1 MISDMNWIK
10 RMLSHNVRMPMSII
24 TGYGELL
31 RQGLLTMEE
40 QRDVIE
46 NICDNINYMN
56 DVLKVVL
63 DEAEETG
70 DAEKVDLAIVLERTA
85 SFVNEVA
92 RKIPVSVSIKTQ
104 HPQMYI
110 EAKPVSVMRV
120 LYHLFENALKYLP
133 PYGHITINAYD
144 AGESI
149 LLIFKDD
156 GWGICEKEVKNL
168 FEKGYRGENSSGKA
182 GSGYGLYEV
191 KQLMEQNG
199 GTVEVSSREGMGF
212 SVYLMF
218 TAWKDEKEV
227 KKDGTDL
234 IGGR

>member
-31 RQGLLTMEE
+31 RQGLLSPEE
-40 QRDVIE
+40 QRDIIS

-63 DEAEETG
+63 DEAEEEQSAG
-70 DAEKVDLAIVLERTA
+70 KVDLAILLERTA

-92 RKIPVSVSIKTQ
+92 RKIPVTISIKTEQ
-104 HPQMYI
+104 PHMYI
-110 EAKPVSVMRV
+110 EAKPIAVMRV
-120 LYHLFENALKYLP
+120 MYHLFENALKYLP
-133 PYGHITINAYD
+133 PYGNISISAYR
-144 AGESI
+144 AGAEQI
-149 LLIFKDD
+149 LVVFKDD
-156 GWGICEKEVKNL
+156 GIGIAENEVKDI
-168 FEKGYRGENSSGKA
+168 FEKGYRGQNSSGKI

-199 GTVEVSSREGMGF
+199 GTAEVSSREGSGF

-218 TAWKDEKEV
+218 SAYSDRKEV
-227 KKDGTDL
+227 KADGTHF
-234 IGGR
+234 IG